1 MILKGDVYFVKQK
14 NKKLIK
20 YILLTSLLVISILYI
35 LSIILGTEIAFVL
48 FGVKNENIV
57 FDKTYKEFAYDVSG
71 QDNIPKNR
79 VILYS
84 DLNDSNKICALHLR
98 YSRNI
103 HRLVKATSL
112 KISDGGIQSK
122 EVNFFSRKEAY
133 SEPFIETNHPYL
145 ALITF
150 FRYANDNPEDI
161 SGDYNIENLIGN
173 GKESIHL
180 LFGLVDVNEEVSEF
194 NNVSF
199 DSLYSKK
206 VTGNSKYIYLEAID
220 YPEVN

>member
-1 MILKGDVYFVKQK
+1 MYFVKQK

-20 YILLTSLLVISILYI
+20 FILLTFLLVISILYI
-35 LSIILGTEIAFVL
+35 LSIILGTEITFVL

-84 DLNDSNKICALHLR
+84 DLNDRNKIYALHLR
-98 YSRNI
+98 YSRNL
-103 HRLVKATSL
+103 HRLVKVTSL

-180 LFGLVDVNEEVSEF
+180 IFGLVDVNEDISEF
-194 NNVSF
+194 NNISF
-199 DSLYSKK
+199 DPLYSKK
-206 VTGNSKYIYLEAID
+206 VTGNSKYIYLEAIE
-220 YPEVN
+220 YP